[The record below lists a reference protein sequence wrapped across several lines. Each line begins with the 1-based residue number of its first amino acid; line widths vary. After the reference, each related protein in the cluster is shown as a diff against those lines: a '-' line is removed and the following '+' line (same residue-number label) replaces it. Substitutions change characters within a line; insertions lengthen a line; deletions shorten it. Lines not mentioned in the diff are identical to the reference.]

1 MENTGS
7 NADGMKPLAV
17 IILNWNGRDLLRRFL
32 PSVVEH
38 SDSSISRIVV
48 ADNGSDDDS
57 IEVLEREFPQVEIL
71 RLEKNFGFAEGYNRA
86 VKAIECKYTILLN
99 SDAAASPGWDIALF
113 DFMEN
118 QPDVGACQPK
128 LLSFNN
134 PESFEYAGAAGGYID
149 CNGYP
154 YCRGRIFDTC
164 EKDAGQYDSIADIH
178 WATGAALMVRRQV
191 YIDCGGL
198 DPEFFA
204 HMEEIDRCW
213 RIRLAGWKIA
223 IVPTAV
229 VYHLGG
235 GSLPAENPRKTYLN
249 FRNNLLMLHKNLP
262 DTVRGKILLRR
273 RLLDTVAWLKFMLTF
288 DFANANAILRAHG
301 DFRRM
306 RDMYVEHPRFNLLGS
321 DRCGRRNILW
331 QYFVRRRKTFDKLK

>member
-204 HMEEIDRCW
+204 HMEEIDLCW

-229 VYHLGG
+229 VYRLGG

>member
-32 PSVVEH
+32 PSVVGH
-38 SDSSISRIVV
+38 SDSSISRIIV

-57 IEVLEREFPQVEIL
+57 VDVLEREFPQVEIL
-71 RLEKNFGFAEGYNRA
+71 RLDKNFGFAEGYNRA
-86 VKAIECKYTILLN
+86 VKTIESKYSILLN
-99 SDAAASPGWDIALF
+99 SDAAASPGWDVALF

-118 QPDVGACQPK
+118 HPDVGACQPK

-134 PESFEYAGAAGGYID
+134 PDCFEYAGAAGGYID

-164 EKDAGQYDSIADIH
+164 EKDAGQYDSVAEIH

-191 YIDCGGL
+191 YLDSGGL

-204 HMEEIDRCW
+204 HMEEIDLCW

-262 DTVRGKILLRR
+262 DTVRRRILFRR

-288 DFANANAILRAHG
+288 DFSNANAILRAHG
-301 DFRRM
+301 DFRHM
-306 RDMYVEHPRFNLLGS
+306 RDMYVGHPRFNLLGS
-321 DRCGRRNILW
+321 DRCSRRNILW
-331 QYFVRRRKTFDKLK
+331 QYFLRRRKTFDKLK

>member
-1 MENTGS
+1 M
-7 NADGMKPLAV
+7 
-17 IILNWNGRDLLRRFL
+17 
-32 PSVVEH
+32 
-38 SDSSISRIVV
+38 

-204 HMEEIDRCW
+204 HMEEIDLCW

>member
-204 HMEEIDRCW
+204 HMEEIDLCW

-273 RLLDTVAWLKFMLTF
+273 RLLDTVASLKFMLTF

>member
-198 DPEFFA
+198 YPEFFA
-204 HMEEIDRCW
+204 HMEEIDLCW

>member
-134 PESFEYAGAAGGYID
+134 PESFEYAGA
-149 CNGYP
+149 NQ
-154 YCRGRIFDTC
+154 
-164 EKDAGQYDSIADIH
+164 DACI
-178 WATGAALMVRRQV
+178 
-191 YIDCGGL
+191 
-198 DPEFFA
+198 
-204 HMEEIDRCW
+204 
-213 RIRLAGWKIA
+213 
-223 IVPTAV
+223 
-229 VYHLGG
+229 LGFG
-235 GSLPAENPRKTYLN
+235 PQN
-249 FRNNLLMLHKNLP
+249 
-262 DTVRGKILLRR
+262 
-273 RLLDTVAWLKFMLTF
+273 
-288 DFANANAILRAHG
+288 
-301 DFRRM
+301 
-306 RDMYVEHPRFNLLGS
+306 
-321 DRCGRRNILW
+321 
-331 QYFVRRRKTFDKLK
+331 

>member
-99 SDAAASPGWDIALF
+99 SDAAASPGWDISLF

-204 HMEEIDRCW
+204 HMEEIDLCW

>member
-204 HMEEIDRCW
+204 HMEEIDLCW

-288 DFANANAILRAHG
+288 DFANAKIGRAH
-301 DFRRM
+301 
-306 RDMYVEHPRFNLLGS
+306 V
-321 DRCGRRNILW
+321 
-331 QYFVRRRKTFDKLK
+331 

>member
-17 IILNWNGRDLLRRFL
+17 IILDWNGRDLLRRFL

-204 HMEEIDRCW
+204 HMEEIDLCW

>member
-99 SDAAASPGWDIALF
+99 SDAAASPGWDIALL

-204 HMEEIDRCW
+204 HMEEIDLCW

>member
-204 HMEEIDRCW
+204 HMEEIDLCW

-249 FRNNLLMLHKNLP
+249 FRNKLLMLHKNLP

>member
-204 HMEEIDRCW
+204 HMEAIDLCW

>member
-113 DFMEN
+113 DFLEN

-204 HMEEIDRCW
+204 HMEEIDLCW

>member
-154 YCRGRIFDTC
+154 YCRGRIFVTC

-204 HMEEIDRCW
+204 HMEEIDLCW